1 MRTLAILILGLAVVL
16 SVCSCG
22 NSEEAELK
30 LTLKTAL
37 EAYFT
42 GDIETYEQYVNYG
55 TEMDS
60 IHNIILKK
68 AYEQRFDQLKG
79 GSVRAVR
86 VEPTTVAY
94 ENDSVAYVYYN
105 IVLSD
110 SNRETCSQ
118 KMNRICDEWKLTVR
132 N

>member
-1 MRTLAILILGLAVVL
+1 MRTPAILILGLTVVM

-37 EAYFT
+37 ESYFT

-110 SNRETCSQ
+110 SSRETCSQ